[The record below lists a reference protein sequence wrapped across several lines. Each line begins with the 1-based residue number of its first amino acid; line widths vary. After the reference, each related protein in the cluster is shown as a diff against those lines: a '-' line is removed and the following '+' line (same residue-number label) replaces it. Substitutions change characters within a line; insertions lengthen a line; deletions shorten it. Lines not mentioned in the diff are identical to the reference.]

1 MKKIAVLWSAIL
13 VISCG
18 NIKAKKPANLI
29 SEDRMVEVLYDVI
42 IINTAKGVNKKLLQN
57 NINNPINYIYRSHG
71 IDSLQFAESNAYYT
85 INTDK
90 YKSIYDKVEM
100 KLKAEKSQY
109 EAIVGE
115 RKRVKDSIKKSK
127 QNQIDTTM
135 KAAKKGTPSKGVLN
149 PLRKFDSLRK

>member
-42 IINTAKGVNKKLLQN
+42 IINTAKGVNKQLLQN
-57 NINNPINYIYRSHG
+57 NINNPLNYIYRSHG
-71 IDSLQFAESNAYYT
+71 IDSLQFAESTAYYT
-85 INTDK
+85 SNTDK

-100 KLKAEKSQY
+100 KLKAEKSKY

-115 RKRVKDSIKKSK
+115 RKRIKDSIKKAQ
-127 QNQIDTTM
+127 QNQIDTT
-135 KAAKKGTPSKGVLN
+135 KIARDKKRYVKKPSL
-149 PLRKFDSLRK
+149 PLSKFDSLRK

>member
-42 IINTAKGVNKKLLQN
+42 IINTAKGVNKQLLQN
-57 NINNPINYIYRSHG
+57 NINNPLNYIYRSHG

-100 KLKAEKSQY
+100 KLKAEKSKY
-109 EAIVGE
+109 EVIVGE
-115 RKRVKDSIKKSK
+115 RKRIKDSIKKSK

>member
-42 IINTAKGVNKKLLQN
+42 IINTAKGVNKQLLQN

-100 KLKAEKSQY
+100 KLKAEKSKY

-115 RKRVKDSIKKSK
+115 RKRIKDSIKKSK
-127 QNQIDTTM
+127 QNQIDTTK
-135 KAAKKGTPSKGVLN
+135 KAPKKGSPSKSALN

>member
-42 IINTAKGVNKKLLQN
+42 IINTAKGVNKQLLQN
-57 NINNPINYIYRSHG
+57 NINNPLNYIYRSHG

>member
-42 IINTAKGVNKKLLQN
+42 IINTAKGVNKQLLQN
-57 NINNPINYIYRSHG
+57 NINNPLNYIYRSHG

-149 PLRKFDSLRK
+149 SLRKFDSLRK

>member
-42 IINTAKGVNKKLLQN
+42 IINTAKGVNKQLLQN

-100 KLKAEKSQY
+100 KLKAEKSKY

-115 RKRVKDSIKKSK
+115 RKRIKDSIKKSK

>member
-42 IINTAKGVNKKLLQN
+42 IINTAKGVNKQLLQN

>member
-42 IINTAKGVNKKLLQN
+42 IINTAKGVNKQLLQN

-135 KAAKKGTPSKGVLN
+135 KAAKKGTHSKGVLN